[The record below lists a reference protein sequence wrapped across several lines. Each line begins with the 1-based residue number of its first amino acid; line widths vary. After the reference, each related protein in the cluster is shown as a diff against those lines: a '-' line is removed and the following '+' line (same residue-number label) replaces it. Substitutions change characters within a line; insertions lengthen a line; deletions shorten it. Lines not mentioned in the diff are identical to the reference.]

1 MELAGGDVAGA
12 VGFDLDLDIAVVDFA
27 DDCGSFAAVRTAN
40 DVVADFADHDCGGF
54 AAVHVA
60 NVAVADD
67 CGGFAAVHVAN
78 VAVADDCVPGVDV
91 FAVDYCIN
99 SLQYLSHNVDADC
112 SVAAGVPGVDGVAV
126 DYCVFSPLQLLR
138 KRDAPAVAD
147 LADSVAADLP
157 VGYCERC

>member
-40 DVVADFADHDCGGF
+40 DVVADFADH
-54 AAVHVA
+54 
-60 NVAVADD
+60 D

>member
-60 NVAVADD
+60 NVAVADLPVIPKFVR
-67 CGGFAAVHVAN
+67 GGTNKLCYCYLLGHCVHGPRCTFIHAHQS
-78 VAVADDCVPGVDV
+78 DV
-91 FAVDYCIN
+91 ELVFIN
-99 SLQYLSHNVDADC
+99 SVLTKLKSGFDWIQRNEQGA
-112 SVAAGVPGVDGVAV
+112 PGA
-126 DYCVFSPLQLLR
+126 Q
-138 KRDAPAVAD
+138 
-147 LADSVAADLP
+147 
-157 VGYCERC
+157 